1 MNFSVILAYA
11 VLLFEMIFIIAQGGK
26 NMTSE
31 IIAAII
37 AGIVA
42 VVVAVIGNVITFLK
56 ARHNEKNEHDNLE
69 KEHEDLSKGQ
79 NSILEAQKENTTY
92 LEKVTKEQVGIL
104 NEKQTN
110 LQTDLKKLSEESIRM
125 SEMQKQVKEHGVDT
139 EKMIANIQALIQMN
153 ASNASQI
160 RQLTEENRSLKQNQE
175 WMQNQIRDLKEEI
188 REKDRFIWELQHP
201 LRDDQDW
208 NLDR

>member
-37 AGIVA
+37 AGIFA

-79 NSILEAQKENTTY
+79 NSIRQLLPTVSGAYIAEP
-92 LEKVTKEQVGIL
+92 
-104 NEKQTN
+104 TN
-110 LQTDLKKLSEESIRM
+110 GSACK
-125 SEMQKQVKEHGVDT
+125 
-139 EKMIANIQALIQMN
+139 LIQIQQ
-153 ASNASQI
+153 ARLSS
-160 RQLTEENRSLKQNQE
+160 RRKTGGGPPVRGRLS
-175 WMQNQIRDLKEEI
+175 W
-188 REKDRFIWELQHP
+188 
-201 LRDDQDW
+201 
-208 NLDR
+208 